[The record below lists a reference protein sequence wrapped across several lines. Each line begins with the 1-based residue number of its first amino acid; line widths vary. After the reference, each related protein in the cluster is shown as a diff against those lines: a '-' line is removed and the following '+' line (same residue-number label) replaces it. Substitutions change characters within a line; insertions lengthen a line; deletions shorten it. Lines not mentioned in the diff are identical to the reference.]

1 MDNATLAI
9 MLLLAG
15 SGFMVCV
22 YLIVRVALR
31 HEIEEIAREQG
42 KQKGRTRR

>member
-1 MDNATLAI
+1 MNDATLAVT
-9 MLLLAG
+9 LVLAG

-31 HEIEEIAREQG
+31 HEIEQIAREQ
-42 KQKGRTRR
+42 KPQKRARK